1 MQSYGAGYPSQ
12 PHPHEGMPQ
21 VIQPTSPGPKGGPQ
35 LIQINR
41 EAAKGLGITQMIIGI
56 ICVILHVILLLR
68 IKLSDFPNYV
78 GYGIWGGALV
88 SILWFAYI

>member
-21 VIQPTSPGPKGGPQ
+21 VIQPTSPGPKGGAQ

-56 ICVILHVILLLR
+56 ICVILNIVLLVITNEPV
-68 IKLSDFPNYV
+68 FPNYV